1 MKSKWL
7 SELKKI
13 GFLRLGLLAVAAI
26 ILIIC
31 SLPQNQLSNLST
43 VLAMLSIMM
52 HLSNLNQAGT
62 YSNQAQS
69 MGSSLDTD
77 GDTSLFSYEH
87 ELEKRLEQIL
97 GGMEGITSVDVMIT
111 LSATSEKVLEKS
123 IQLEENKQ
131 EIEKGSG
138 ESLEKSVTSSLSKK
152 NEALLTGNT
161 SGSMPYIIKEM
172 SPSIQG
178 VVVAARGNIT
188 QTKIREISEAVQA
201 LFGIEAHKIK
211 VIEKKSQAEEAK

>member
-31 SLPQNQLSNLST
+31 SLPQNQS
-43 VLAMLSIMM
+43 
-52 HLSNLNQAGT
+52 SNLNQA
-62 YSNQAQS
+62 QS
-69 MGSSLDTD
+69 VGSSLDTD
-77 GDTSLFSYEH
+77 GETSLFSYEH

-138 ESLEKSVTSSLSKK
+138 ESLEKSVTSSLNKK

-178 VVVAARGNIT
+178 VVVAAKGNIT
-188 QTKIREISEAVQA
+188 QTKIRDISEAVQA

>member
-31 SLPQNQLSNLST
+31 SLPQNQS
-43 VLAMLSIMM
+43 
-52 HLSNLNQAGT
+52 SNLNQT
-62 YSNQAQS
+62 QS
-69 MGSSLDTD
+69 IGSSLDTD

-87 ELEKRLEQIL
+87 ELENRLEKIL

-178 VVVAARGNIT
+178 VVVAAQGNIT

>member
-31 SLPQNQLSNLST
+31 SLPQNQLSNL
-43 VLAMLSIMM
+43 
-52 HLSNLNQAGT
+52 
-62 YSNQAQS
+62 NQAQS

-138 ESLEKSVTSSLSKK
+138 ESLEKSVTSSLNKK

-178 VVVAARGNIT
+178 VVVAAKGNIT
-188 QTKIREISEAVQA
+188 QTKIRDISEAVQA

>member
-13 GFLRLGLLAVAAI
+13 GFLRLGLLAVAVI

-31 SLPQNQLSNLST
+31 SLPQNQS
-43 VLAMLSIMM
+43 
-52 HLSNLNQAGT
+52 SNLNQA
-62 YSNQAQS
+62 QS
-69 MGSSLDTD
+69 VGSSLDTD

-178 VVVAARGNIT
+178 VVVAAKGNIT

>member
-31 SLPQNQLSNLST
+31 SLPQNQSSNQS
-43 VLAMLSIMM
+43 
-52 HLSNLNQAGT
+52 SNLNQT
-62 YSNQAQS
+62 QS
-69 MGSSLDTD
+69 VGSSLDTD

-138 ESLEKSVTSSLSKK
+138 ESLEKSVTSSLNKK

-178 VVVAARGNIT
+178 VVVAAKGNIT
-188 QTKIREISEAVQA
+188 QTKIRDISEAVQA

>member
-13 GFLRLGLLAVAAI
+13 GFLRLGLLAVAVI

-31 SLPQNQLSNLST
+31 SLPQNQS
-43 VLAMLSIMM
+43 
-52 HLSNLNQAGT
+52 SNLNQA
-62 YSNQAQS
+62 QS
-69 MGSSLDTD
+69 VGSSLDTD

-138 ESLEKSVTSSLSKK
+138 ESLEKSVTSSLNKK

-178 VVVAARGNIT
+178 VVVAAKGNIT

>member
-1 MKSKWL
+1 MKYKLL

-13 GFLRLGLLAVAAI
+13 GFLRIGLLAVAAI

-31 SLPQNQLSNLST
+31 SLPQNQS
-43 VLAMLSIMM
+43 
-52 HLSNLNQAGT
+52 SNLNQT
-62 YSNQAQS
+62 QS
-69 MGSSLDTD
+69 VGSSLDTD

>member
-1 MKSKWL
+1 M
-7 SELKKI
+7 
-13 GFLRLGLLAVAAI
+13 
-26 ILIIC
+26 
-31 SLPQNQLSNLST
+31 
-43 VLAMLSIMM
+43 
-52 HLSNLNQAGT
+52 
-62 YSNQAQS
+62 
-69 MGSSLDTD
+69 
-77 GDTSLFSYEH
+77 
-87 ELEKRLEQIL
+87 
-97 GGMEGITSVDVMIT
+97 
-111 LSATSEKVLEKS
+111 LEKS

>member
-31 SLPQNQLSNLST
+31 SLPQNQLSNL
-43 VLAMLSIMM
+43 
-52 HLSNLNQAGT
+52 NQAGT
-62 YSNQAQS
+62 YSNQTQS

-87 ELEKRLEQIL
+87 ELEKRLEL

>member
-31 SLPQNQLSNLST
+31 SLPQNQLSNL
-43 VLAMLSIMM
+43 
-52 HLSNLNQAGT
+52 
-62 YSNQAQS
+62 NQAQS

-77 GDTSLFSYEH
+77 GDTSLFSYEN

>member
-31 SLPQNQLSNLST
+31 SLPQNQS
-43 VLAMLSIMM
+43 
-52 HLSNLNQAGT
+52 SNLNQT
-62 YSNQAQS
+62 QS
-69 MGSSLDTD
+69 VGSSLDTD

-97 GGMEGITSVDVMIT
+97 GEMEGITSVDVMIT

-138 ESLEKSVTSSLSKK
+138 ESLEKSVTSSLNKK

>member
-31 SLPQNQLSNLST
+31 SLPQNQS
-43 VLAMLSIMM
+43 
-52 HLSNLNQAGT
+52 SNLNQT
-62 YSNQAQS
+62 QS
-69 MGSSLDTD
+69 VGSSLDTD

-178 VVVAARGNIT
+178 VVVAAQGNIT

>member
-31 SLPQNQLSNLST
+31 SLPQNQS
-43 VLAMLSIMM
+43 
-52 HLSNLNQAGT
+52 SNLNQT
-62 YSNQAQS
+62 QS
-69 MGSSLDTD
+69 VGSSLDTD

-111 LSATSEKVLEKS
+111 LSAMSEKVLEKS

>member
-13 GFLRLGLLAVAAI
+13 GFLRLGLLAVAAS

-31 SLPQNQLSNLST
+31 SLPQNQS
-43 VLAMLSIMM
+43 
-52 HLSNLNQAGT
+52 SNLNQA
-62 YSNQAQS
+62 QS
-69 MGSSLDTD
+69 VGSSLDTD

-138 ESLEKSVTSSLSKK
+138 ESLEKSVTSSLNKK

-178 VVVAARGNIT
+178 VVVAAKGNIT
-188 QTKIREISEAVQA
+188 QTKIRDISEAVQA

>member
-31 SLPQNQLSNLST
+31 SLPQNQLSNL
-43 VLAMLSIMM
+43 
-52 HLSNLNQAGT
+52 NQT
-62 YSNQAQS
+62 QS
-69 MGSSLDTD
+69 VGSSLDTD

-138 ESLEKSVTSSLSKK
+138 ESLEKSVTSSLSQK

>member
-31 SLPQNQLSNLST
+31 SLPQNQLSNL
-43 VLAMLSIMM
+43 
-52 HLSNLNQAGT
+52 
-62 YSNQAQS
+62 NQAQS

-172 SPSIQG
+172 TPSIQG

>member
-31 SLPQNQLSNLST
+31 SLPQNQLSNL
-43 VLAMLSIMM
+43 
-52 HLSNLNQAGT
+52 
-62 YSNQAQS
+62 NQAQS

-131 EIEKGSG
+131 EIEKESG

>member
-31 SLPQNQLSNLST
+31 SLPQNQLSNL
-43 VLAMLSIMM
+43 
-52 HLSNLNQAGT
+52 NQAGT

-69 MGSSLDTD
+69 MGSSLDT
-77 GDTSLFSYEH
+77 SLFSYEH
-87 ELEKRLEQIL
+87 ELENRLEQIL

>member
-31 SLPQNQLSNLST
+31 SLPQNQLSNL
-43 VLAMLSIMM
+43 
-52 HLSNLNQAGT
+52 
-62 YSNQAQS
+62 NQAQS

>member
-31 SLPQNQLSNLST
+31 SLPQNQS
-43 VLAMLSIMM
+43 
-52 HLSNLNQAGT
+52 SNLNQT
-62 YSNQAQS
+62 QS
-69 MGSSLDTD
+69 VGSSLDTD

-138 ESLEKSVTSSLSKK
+138 ESLEKSVTSSLNKK

-188 QTKIREISEAVQA
+188 QTKIRDISEAVQA

>member
-31 SLPQNQLSNLST
+31 SLPQNQLSNL
-43 VLAMLSIMM
+43 
-52 HLSNLNQAGT
+52 NQAGT

-69 MGSSLDTD
+69 MGSSLDID

-111 LSATSEKVLEKS
+111 LSATS

>member
-31 SLPQNQLSNLST
+31 SLPQNQS
-43 VLAMLSIMM
+43 
-52 HLSNLNQAGT
+52 SNLNQT
-62 YSNQAQS
+62 QS
-69 MGSSLDTD
+69 VGSSLDTD

-138 ESLEKSVTSSLSKK
+138 ESLEKSVTSSLNKK

-178 VVVAARGNIT
+178 VVVAAKGNIT
-188 QTKIREISEAVQA
+188 QTKIRDISEAVQA

-211 VIEKKSQAEEAK
+211 VIEKKSEAEEAK

>member
-31 SLPQNQLSNLST
+31 SLPQNQS
-43 VLAMLSIMM
+43 
-52 HLSNLNQAGT
+52 SNLNQT
-62 YSNQAQS
+62 QS
-69 MGSSLDTD
+69 VGSSLDTD

-123 IQLEENKQ
+123 IQLEEIGHDGKSRE

-138 ESLEKSVTSSLSKK
+138 ESLEKSVTSSLNKK

-178 VVVAARGNIT
+178 VVVAAKGNIT
-188 QTKIREISEAVQA
+188 QTKIRDISEAVQA

>member
-31 SLPQNQLSNLST
+31 SLPQNQS
-43 VLAMLSIMM
+43 
-52 HLSNLNQAGT
+52 SNLNQTQSVG
-62 YSNQAQS
+62 SN
-69 MGSSLDTD
+69 LDTD

-138 ESLEKSVTSSLSKK
+138 ESLEKSVTSSLNKK

-178 VVVAARGNIT
+178 VVVAAKGNIT
-188 QTKIREISEAVQA
+188 QTKIRDISEAVQA

>member
-31 SLPQNQLSNLST
+31 SLPQNQLSNL
-43 VLAMLSIMM
+43 
-52 HLSNLNQAGT
+52 NQT
-62 YSNQAQS
+62 QS
-69 MGSSLDTD
+69 VGSSLDTD

-138 ESLEKSVTSSLSKK
+138 ESLEKSVTSSLNKK

>member
-13 GFLRLGLLAVAAI
+13 GFLRLGLLVVAVI

-31 SLPQNQLSNLST
+31 SLPQNQS
-43 VLAMLSIMM
+43 
-52 HLSNLNQAGT
+52 SNLNQA
-62 YSNQAQS
+62 QS
-69 MGSSLDTD
+69 VGSSLDTD

-138 ESLEKSVTSSLSKK
+138 ESLEKSVTSSLNKK

-178 VVVAARGNIT
+178 VVVAAKGNIT

>member
-31 SLPQNQLSNLST
+31 SLPQNQLSNL
-43 VLAMLSIMM
+43 
-52 HLSNLNQAGT
+52 
-62 YSNQAQS
+62 NQAQS

-178 VVVAARGNIT
+178 VVVAAQGNIT

>member
-31 SLPQNQLSNLST
+31 SLPQNQLSNL
-43 VLAMLSIMM
+43 
-52 HLSNLNQAGT
+52 
-62 YSNQAQS
+62 NQAQS

-138 ESLEKSVTSSLSKK
+138 ESLEKSVTSSLNKK

>member
-31 SLPQNQLSNLST
+31 SLPQNQ
-43 VLAMLSIMM
+43 
-52 HLSNLNQAGT
+52 LSNLNQAGT

-97 GGMEGITSVDVMIT
+97 GGME
-111 LSATSEKVLEKS
+111 VLEKS

>member
-31 SLPQNQLSNLST
+31 SLPQNQLSNL
-43 VLAMLSIMM
+43 
-52 HLSNLNQAGT
+52 
-62 YSNQAQS
+62 NQAQS
-69 MGSSLDTD
+69 MCSSLDTD

>member
-13 GFLRLGLLAVAAI
+13 GFLRLCLLAVAAI

-31 SLPQNQLSNLST
+31 SLPQNQS
-43 VLAMLSIMM
+43 
-52 HLSNLNQAGT
+52 SNLNQT
-62 YSNQAQS
+62 QS
-69 MGSSLDTD
+69 VGSSLDTD

-138 ESLEKSVTSSLSKK
+138 ESLEKSVTSSLNKK

-178 VVVAARGNIT
+178 VVVAAKGNIT
-188 QTKIREISEAVQA
+188 QTKIRDISEAVQA

>member
-31 SLPQNQLSNLST
+31 SLPQNQLSNL
-43 VLAMLSIMM
+43 
-52 HLSNLNQAGT
+52 
-62 YSNQAQS
+62 NQAQS

-97 GGMEGITSVDVMIT
+97 GGMEGITSVDVMVT